1 MDIRDTTI
9 GIPVADLAMSQ
20 LWYEAVFELD
30 PPEDESVEGIVAYNV
45 AGIWLQ
51 LSEEPESE
59 HGGTVVRFGIADATA
74 EHARLEQL
82 GVDVSPLV
90 QVDGSVA
97 FFDVADPDG
106 NLLSFYTVIS

>member
-9 GIPVADLAMSQ
+9 GIPVADLALSQ

-30 PPEDESVEGIVAYNV
+30 PPEDDPVEGIVAYNV
-45 AGIWLQ
+45 VGIWLQ
-51 LSEEPESE
+51 LSQETESV
-59 HGGTVVRFGIADATA
+59 HGGTVIRFGITDAA
-74 EHARLEQL
+74 SEHARLEDL

-90 QVDGSVA
+90 QVDPTVA

-106 NLLSFYTVIS
+106 NLLSFYTVM